1 MTHDLVVV
9 GAGLSGCAF
18 VRRLHQL
25 GWTGS
30 LAMVEAGRGPG
41 GRSASRLRRGDSD
54 WCLDHGAP
62 GFNLLD
68 PHEPKVAALLEPLRA
83 SGVLRREWGDC
94 LGVDEE
100 GEVVSC
106 PDHSFL
112 SGEQLRG
119 YPSMAGVCQALLDG
133 VGAWVEIRFGQR
145 VAKLN
150 WDGLTWSLLDEA
162 GALLL
167 QARSLVLSGSLL
179 AHPRGMALLH
189 WDDVPL
195 RAAVAEGQDPAL
207 DRALACIARSTA
219 ALRWNLMLELPAL
232 AAQDALP
239 RQIWL
244 TAAAQRRWSIE
255 RLVLH
260 PQSDGRV
267 GLVVHGLDHR
277 ADGELDVSSL
287 PGADRELR
295 LQKGLTTLLRSW
307 PCLAHALDQA
317 IVLGLMRWGAST
329 PLSHPLPSEW
339 QWCPISSVGFCG
351 DWIEGPGFGRAE
363 GALRSAADL
372 ADRLQAAR

>member
-18 VRRLHQL
+18 VRRLQQL

-83 SGVLRREWGDC
+83 SGVLHREWGDC

-100 GEVVSC
+100 GEVVAS
-106 PDHSFL
+106 PDHPFL

-133 VGAWVEIRFGQR
+133 VGAWVETRFGQR

-232 AAQDALP
+232 AAQEALP

-244 TAAAQRRWSIE
+244 TAEAQRRWSIE

-267 GLVVHGLDHR
+267 GLVVHGLDHH
-277 ADGELDVSSL
+277 ADG
-287 PGADRELR
+287 
-295 LQKGLTTLLRSW
+295 
-307 PCLAHALDQA
+307 
-317 IVLGLMRWGAST
+317 
-329 PLSHPLPSEW
+329 
-339 QWCPISSVGFCG
+339 
-351 DWIEGPGFGRAE
+351 
-363 GALRSAADL
+363 
-372 ADRLQAAR
+372 AARSVISAEC

>member
-18 VRRLHQL
+18 VSRLQQL

-41 GRSASRLRRGDSD
+41 GRSASRLRRGDSH
-54 WCLDHGAP
+54 WSLDHGSP

-68 PHEPKVAALLEPLRA
+68 PHEPRIAALLEPLRA
-83 SGVLRREWGDC
+83 SGVLRHEWGDC

-100 GEVVSC
+100 GWLVASPE
-106 PDHSFL
+106 HSFL

-119 YPSMAGVCQALLDG
+119 YPSMAGVCQALLDD
-133 VGAWVEIRFGQR
+133 VGASVETRFGER
-145 VAKLN
+145 VTKLN
-150 WDGLTWSLLDEA
+150 WDGLTWSLFDEA
-162 GALLL
+162 GDLLL

-179 AHPRGMALLH
+179 AHPRGMTLLH
-189 WDDVPL
+189 WDEVPL
-195 RAAVAEGQDPAL
+195 RAAVPEGQDPAL

-219 ALRWNLMLELPAL
+219 ALRWNLMLELPAS
-232 AAQDALP
+232 AAQDAFP
-239 RQIWL
+239 RQVWL

-267 GLVVHGLDHR
+267 GLVVHGLDHH
-277 ADGELDVSSL
+277 AGSEPDLTSL
-287 PGADRELR
+287 TGAERELR

-307 PCLAHALDQA
+307 PCLAQKLEQGV
-317 IVLGLMRWGAST
+317 VLGLMRWGAST
-329 PLSHPLPSEW
+329 PLSHPLPPEW

-351 DWIEGPGFGRAE
+351 DWIDGLGFGRAE

-372 ADRLQAAR
+372 ADRLQAAS